1 MSLLLTPMESHIEA
15 SSQKYWG
22 YFGSQVGPQKKL
34 KKTKQTLD
42 LKPKWV
48 PESLL
53 LLVVEYY
60 HIPGLSGH
68 RIIQS
73 TFSPLLVYRII
84 VVIPIVFHAD
94 VVAVGL
100 GGL

>member
-1 MSLLLTPMESHIEA
+1 MESHIEA

-22 YFGSQVGPQKKL
+22 YFGSQVGPQNIE
-34 KKTKQTLD
+34 KTTPLD
-42 LKPKWV
+42 LKPKLV